1 MLQLVYYVKI
11 LYNKSIQD
19 LTERDKMKIEI
30 TQKNYDANQRFTNV
44 LESKLLKFKK
54 FLDEND
60 KVKVKLSKVG
70 SDNYTMEIN
79 VLVRNKM
86 IRAAVT
92 SYNMWDNIDL
102 ILPKLERQINK
113 TTEKT
118 ERRNAE
124 PYVIYSK
131 QETVDDKSY
140 NSYGKIVKEKNFPVS
155 IITTSQAVEEM
166 EMLDHNFYIF
176 INAENNKVSV
186 VYKRLD
192 GNYGLITPEY

>member
-1 MLQLVYYVKI
+1 
-11 LYNKSIQD
+11 
-19 LTERDKMKIEI
+19 MKIEI

-118 ERRNAE
+118 ERKNAE

-166 EMLDHNFYIF
+166 KMLDHNFYIF

>member
-1 MLQLVYYVKI
+1 
-11 LYNKSIQD
+11 
-19 LTERDKMKIEI
+19 MKIEI

>member
-1 MLQLVYYVKI
+1 
-11 LYNKSIQD
+11 
-19 LTERDKMKIEI
+19 MKIEI

-166 EMLDHNFYIF
+166 EMLDYNFYIF
-176 INAENNKVSV
+176 INVENNKVSV